1 MPDIQSPDP
10 GRKLQARY
18 RLIGTTPAPFLSPEM
33 VPVVIIDD
41 LSDETPG
48 INFAIASGAFA
59 GAVGVQ
65 FQTAL
70 VNPSSSGVILTDIR
84 LYMTREDSTNQPY
97 QVWKNG
103 PALSSPVTEFWQ
115 DLGRS
120 GNPAGRVTMD
130 TDGGAVTEQ
139 LATGG
144 MLQDVEQLVDLS
156 MFILPDDGSRLHLL
170 MVGTNNPARAYW
182 TWGESEIRR

>member
-48 INFAIASGAFA
+48 INFAIAAGAFA

-70 VNPSSSGVILTDIR
+70 VNPSSSGVVLTNIR
-84 LYMTREDSTNQPY
+84 LYMTREDGTNQPY

-103 PALSSPVTEFWQ
+103 PALSSPLVELWQ
-115 DLGRS
+115 DFGRS
-120 GNPAGRVTMD
+120 GNPSGRVTMD
-130 TDGGAVTEQ
+130 TDGGAVTEMV
-139 LATGG
+139 ATGG
-144 MLQDVEQLVDLS
+144 LLQDVEQVVDLS
-156 MFILPDDGSRLHLL
+156 MFILPDDGSKLHLL

-182 TWGESEIRR
+182 TWGESDTRR